1 MVARV
6 ALASNH
12 ASNTEIPPIGGS
24 GVEFESESLDIKPIK
39 AVENTTV
46 SRARAGST

>member
-12 ASNTEIPPIGGS
+12 ASNTELTQNGVS
-24 GVEFESESLDIKPIK
+24 GIEFESESPNINPVK
-39 AVENTTV
+39 AVDNATV
-46 SRARAGST
+46 SRAQAGST